1 MSTSRALE
9 KCRDLVYVVTKTTE
23 MYLLHFCKTRLLKFL
38 VKNTIRHNIPR
49 KDLPLIFTS
58 NKHQATLMG
67 GVKVLKT
74 YNLWVVPFYYHSKC
88 KIHRNSLAVQFYGP
102 FVCLIY
108 AKKILFQLHI
118 KRFTI
123 YCGFCIVFELCW
135 YLTLFGTR

>member
-1 MSTSRALE
+1 
-9 KCRDLVYVVTKTTE
+9 
-23 MYLLHFCKTRLLKFL
+23 
-38 VKNTIRHNIPR
+38 
-49 KDLPLIFTS
+49 
-58 NKHQATLMG
+58 MG

-123 YCGFCIVFELCW
+123 YCGFCWPENFAL
-135 YLTLFGTR
+135 YLNCVGI